1 MVPWLIPALKAVL
14 PHVGTIIATAAP
26 VFTKKTGE
34 PVANQN
40 LLLQQQITEL
50 QTAASQNAAHVREL
64 AAQLQSTVA
73 ALEEAASVAE
83 ARMRRV
89 MLLCASA
96 IGVSAVAMAVALV
109 AG

>member
-14 PHVGTIIATAAP
+14 PHVGTIISTAAP
-26 VFTKKTGE
+26 VFTKKTGDT
-34 PVANQN
+34 VTNHN

-50 QTAASQNAAHVREL
+50 QTAASQNATHVREL

-73 ALEEAASVAE
+73 ALEEAASVAD

-89 MLLCASA
+89 LLLCAAA

-109 AG
+109 AR